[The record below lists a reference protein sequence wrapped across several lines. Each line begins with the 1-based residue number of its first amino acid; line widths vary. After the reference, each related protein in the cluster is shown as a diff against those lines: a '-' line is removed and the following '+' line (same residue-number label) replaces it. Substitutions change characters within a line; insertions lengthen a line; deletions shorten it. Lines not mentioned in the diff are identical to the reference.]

1 MKPKKI
7 VIGAVVVSAIAA
19 TAFAHGGATGIVKE
33 RMDGMSVLGK
43 TVKTLAP
50 MMRGEGSYDAEAVR
64 QGAQTIRAHAGTS
77 LTKLFPIGSGG
88 MPSEAKDAVWQD
100 WEEFSALAEQL
111 HLYSEGLSLAA
122 DNGLMM
128 SNEAQAD
135 TGSMMG
141 GGSTMMGGGSTMMG
155 GTAPVMASQMGLE
168 ELSEMSADGVFAM
181 VSQTCSSCH
190 TKFRAEAK

>member
-7 VIGAVVVSAIAA
+7 VLGAIVVSAIAA

-33 RMDGMSVLGK
+33 RMDGMSALGK
-43 TVKTLAP
+43 TIKALAP

-64 QGAQTIRAHAGTS
+64 EGAQTIRVHAGAS

-88 MPSEAKDAVWQD
+88 MPSEAKETVWQD

-122 DNGLMM
+122 GNGLMM
-128 SNEAQAD
+128 SNGVQTD

-141 GGSTMMGGGSTMMG
+141 GGSTMMGG
-155 GTAPVMASQMGLE
+155 TAPMMASSMGLE

-181 VSQTCSSCH
+181 VSQTCSACH

>member
-7 VIGAVVVSAIAA
+7 VLGAIVVSAIAA

-33 RMDGMSVLGK
+33 RMDGMSALGK
-43 TVKTLAP
+43 TIKALAP
-50 MMRGEGSYDAEAVR
+50 MMRGEGSYDAETVR
-64 QGAQTIRAHAGTS
+64 QGAEIIRAHAGAS

-88 MPSEAKDAVWQD
+88 MPSEAKETVWQD

-111 HLYSEGLSLAA
+111 HLYSEGLALAA

-128 SNEAQAD
+128 PQDTQAD

-141 GGSTMMGGGSTMMG
+141 GDRKSVG
-155 GTAPVMASQMGLE
+155 
-168 ELSEMSADGVFAM
+168 
-181 VSQTCSSCH
+181 
-190 TKFRAEAK
+190 

>member
-1 MKPKKI
+1 MNSKKI
-7 VIGAVVVSAIAA
+7 VLGAIVVSAIAA
-19 TAFAHGGATGIVKE
+19 SAFAHGGAKGIVKE
-33 RMDGMSVLGK
+33 RMDGMSALGK
-43 TVKTLAP
+43 TIKALAP
-50 MMRGEGSYDAEAVR
+50 MMRGEGRYDAEAVR
-64 QGAQTIRAHAGTS
+64 EGAETIRAHAGES
-77 LTKLFPIGSGG
+77 LTKLFPMGSGG
-88 MPSEAKDAVWQD
+88 MPSEAKDNVWQD

-128 SNEAQAD
+128 SNDAQAD

-141 GGSTMMGGGSTMMG
+141 ESSTMMGESTPMM
-155 GTAPVMASQMGLE
+155 TSQMGLE
-168 ELSEMSADGVFAM
+168 ELSEMPADGVFAM

>member
-1 MKPKKI
+1 MKPTKI
-7 VIGAVVVSAIAA
+7 VMGTIVVSAIAA
-19 TAFAHGGATGIVKE
+19 SAFAHGGAKGIVKE
-33 RMDGMSVLGK
+33 RMDGMSALGK
-43 TVKTLAP
+43 TIKALAP
-50 MMRGEGSYDAEAVR
+50 MMRGEGRYDAKAVR
-64 QGAQTIRAHAGTS
+64 QGAETIRAHAGAS
-77 LTKLFPIGSGG
+77 LTKLFPVGSGG
-88 MPSEAKDAVWQD
+88 KPSEAKDVVWQD

-128 SNEAQAD
+128 SNDAQD

-141 GGSTMMGGGSTMMG
+141 AGSTMMGGNTPM
-155 GTAPVMASQMGLE
+155 MASQMGLE
-168 ELSEMSADGVFAM
+168 ELSEMPVDGVFAM